1 MATRSKKPKLDL
13 TDAELQDLMWT
24 YEPDSWAEDIIQPV
38 TEFELDPWQR
48 EFLRDMRKKL
58 VLLVHRQGGKS
69 TAVGIKALHRAIF
82 REGQTII
89 LVSPTQRQSSELLRK
104 IRELIRQIPEYAAM
118 SITDN
123 ALSVELSNR
132 SRIISLPATSWNIR
146 GVTANL
152 IIVDEAAGVPDEIYA
167 ALSPMLLTTHGQ
179 FILVS
184 TPLSKSG
191 KFYEYH
197 QSDLWTNYVIRASE
211 NPRMQTPEMQAFLQD
226 ELIGL
231 GSRIYGQEYEC
242 DFLDDMDV
250 GRIKRSWWQFYDV
263 DSVTELR
270 AQSSD
275 IYISWDT
282 AQKVK
287 ELSDFSVGTVWLRIR
302 EDYYLLEMVCE
313 KLLFPA
319 LVRTAIELNNRYRPV
334 YNLIEDKS
342 SGVSLIQELR
352 EKRPNMPIKPVDP
365 GRMDKAQR
373 LDIATPAIESGR
385 VHLPAS
391 VLRDGG
397 VEVMV
402 PTSTAQAV
410 MDNLAQFPEGEH
422 DDITDSVSQFLG
434 YIREHGATLHIE
446 WL

>member
-1 MATRSKKPKLDL
+1 MPRSKKPKLDL

-24 YEPDSWAEDIIQPV
+24 YEPDSWAEDIVQPV
-38 TEFELDPWQR
+38 TEFKLDPWQMQ
-48 EFLRDMRKKL
+48 FLRDQREKL
-58 VLLVHRQGGKS
+58 ILLVHRQGGKS

-82 REGQTII
+82 RDDQTIV
-89 LVSPTQRQSSELLRK
+89 LVSPTQRQSSDLLRD
-104 IRELIRQIPEYAAM
+104 IRKLIKAIPEYAVM
-118 SITDN
+118 QTVDN
-123 ALSVELSNR
+123 TLSVEFLNG
-132 SRIISLPATSWNIR
+132 SRILSLPATSWNIR

-152 IIVDEAAGVPDEIYA
+152 IIIDEAAGVPDEIYA

-184 TPLSKSG
+184 TPRDKTG
-191 KFYEYH
+191 KFFENF
-197 QSDLWTNYVIRASE
+197 QSDLWGKYIIRASE
-211 NPRMQTPEMQAFLQD
+211 NPRMQTPEMLSFLQN
-226 ELIGL
+226 ELLGL

-250 GRIKRSWWQFYDV
+250 GRIKRSWWQFYNVDDV
-263 DSVTELR
+263 SELR
-270 AQSSD
+270 SKSSD

-287 ELSDFSVGTVWLRIR
+287 ELSDYSVGTVWLRIR
-302 EDYYLLEMVCE
+302 DDYYLLEMVCD
-313 KLLFPA
+313 KLLFPD
-319 LVRTAIELNNRYRPV
+319 LVRTAIELNNRYRPT

-352 EKRPNMPIKPVDP
+352 EKRPNMPIRPIDP
-365 GRMDKAQR
+365 GAMDKGQR

-391 VLRDGG
+391 VLKDGN
-397 VEVMV
+397 VEVLV

-434 YIREHGATLHIE
+434 YIRNRSDSLHIE